1 VTHPAGNGGPSIS
14 VALATH
20 NGGAF
25 LGEQLSSL
33 ARQTR
38 LPDELVLSDDGSLD
52 DTLAMAKVFAATA
65 PFPVVIL
72 ENQQKKGYA
81 RNFIGAAQRCRGD
94 LIFFADQDDVWR
106 DDKIAT
112 IAAVAAAS
120 DELALFHDLTVFSGG
135 PEPNIPSYY
144 AHLHGQGFPPA
155 VCFKGCSIALKR
167 GFIERWGW
175 PPEDSQIS
183 HDFWIALLSSA
194 FGQRRNVDR
203 VLVEHRIHGRNS
215 SAWIASPGD
224 RVWSFGA
231 PETETALLIDL
242 CLKSWNLGWTE
253 AFLQTAYD
261 RGVPQDPL
269 RAFDLI
275 DRLKQNRARYH
286 QR

>member
-1 VTHPAGNGGPSIS
+1 MPARPAIS

-20 NGGAF
+20 NGAGF
-25 LGEQLSSL
+25 LGEQLSSI

-38 LPDELVLSDDGSLD
+38 LPDEMVLSDDGSTD
-52 DTLAMAKVFAATA
+52 DTLAMARVFSATA
-65 PFPVVIL
+65 PFPVTIVA
-72 ENQQKKGYA
+72 NPQKRGYA
-81 RNFIGAAQRCRGD
+81 RNFIGAAGRCRGD

-106 DDKIAT
+106 DDKIET
-112 IAAVAAAS
+112 IAAIAATTP
-120 DELALFHDLTVFSGG
+120 ELAIFHDLTVFSDG

-144 AHLHGQGFPPA
+144 AHLGGQGFPPA
-155 VCFKGCSIALKR
+155 VCFKGCSIALKA
-167 GFIERWGW
+167 GFIAQWGW
-175 PPEDSQIS
+175 PPEDTHVS

-215 SAWIASPGD
+215 SAWIASPQD

-242 CLKSWNLGWTE
+242 CLKSWNMDWTE
-253 AFLQTAYD
+253 AFLKAAYD
-261 RGVPQDPL
+261 RGVRQDPV

-275 DRLKQNRARYH
+275 DRLKQNRARY
-286 QR
+286 RRP